1 MSSTAEN
8 AGVVPSPNIWHWPD
22 VYETENRAQDTAGAI
37 WRTLRAECDWTGLD
51 VVDVGC
57 GDGFHLPVFAELAR
71 SVLGVEPHPP
81 LVERA
86 VRRVAGLAN
95 VNVLAG
101 SAQRIPLPDRSV
113 DLVHARTAYFFGPGC
128 EPGIAEALRVLRP
141 GGALAVVDLDGS
153 RPPYGKWLRA
163 DVPGYHPRRIEKF
176 FTRLGFSLHR
186 IETLWRFT
194 DRESLVKVLSIE
206 FSAKVAARAI
216 ADTAGL
222 TIPVGYRLHVL
233 RKSSGLLLP

>member
-1 MSSTAEN
+1 M
-8 AGVVPSPNIWHWPD
+8 VPSPNIWHWPD

-57 GDGFHLPVFAELAR
+57 GDGFHLPVFAESAR

-86 VRRVAGLAN
+86 LRRVAGLAN

-101 SAQRIPLPDRSV
+101 SAQRIPLPDGSV

-186 IETLWRFT
+186 IETLWRFA
-194 DRESLVKVLSIE
+194 DRESLVQVLSIE

>member
-1 MSSTAEN
+1 M
-8 AGVVPSPNIWHWPD
+8 VPSPNIWHWPE
-22 VYETENRAQDTAGAI
+22 VYEIENRAQDTAGAI
-37 WRTLRAECDWTGLD
+37 WRALRAECDWTGRD
-51 VVDVGC
+51 VVDIGC
-57 GDGFHLPVFAELAR
+57 GDGFHLPVFAEQAR

-86 VRRVAGLAN
+86 RNRIAGLPN
-95 VNVLAG
+95 VNVVAG
-101 SAQRIPLPDRSV
+101 SAQRVPLPDGAV

-128 EPGIAEALRVLRP
+128 EPGITEALRVLRP
-141 GGALAVVDLDGS
+141 GGALAVVDLDGA

-176 FTRLGFSLHR
+176 FTRLGFSTQR

-194 DRESLVKVLSIE
+194 DRESLVRVLSIE

-233 RKSSGLLLP
+233 RKSSSLLLP

>member
-1 MSSTAEN
+1 
-8 AGVVPSPNIWHWPD
+8 
-22 VYETENRAQDTAGAI
+22 
-37 WRTLRAECDWTGLD
+37 
-51 VVDVGC
+51 
-57 GDGFHLPVFAELAR
+57 
-71 SVLGVEPHPP
+71 VLGVEPHPP

-86 VRRVAGLAN
+86 VKRVGGLPN

-101 SAQRIPLPDRSV
+101 SAQRIPLPDGAV

-128 EPGIAEALRVLRP
+128 EPGIAEAMRVLRP

-176 FTRLGFSLHR
+176 FTRLGFSCHR

-194 DRESLVKVLSIE
+194 DRESLVRVLSIE

-233 RKSSGLLLP
+233 RKSGGLLLP